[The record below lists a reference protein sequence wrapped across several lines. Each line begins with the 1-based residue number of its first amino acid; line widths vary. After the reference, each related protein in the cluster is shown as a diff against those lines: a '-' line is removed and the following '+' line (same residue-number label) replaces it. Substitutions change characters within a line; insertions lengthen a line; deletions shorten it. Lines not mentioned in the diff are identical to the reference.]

1 MFHGEV
7 FCSDCLFV
15 PHAVN
20 ICFSASLVLTTGE
33 VQCKLLLVKLPRG
46 IMDCT
51 GGWGGGSGRKTPFRA
66 RRDIKNKAFPR
77 VEG

>member
-33 VQCKLLLVKLPRG
+33 VQCKLPLVKLPRG

-51 GGWGGGSGRKTPFRA
+51 GGWGGGLRPQDSFSGS
-66 RRDIKNKAFPR
+66 
-77 VEG
+77 EGYKE

>member
-51 GGWGGGSGRKTPFRA
+51 GGWGGAPAA
-66 RRDIKNKAFPR
+66 RLLFGLGGI
-77 VEG
+77 